1 MWYLAL
7 TYPFPQIAIMVL
19 FTVILC
25 ALTSFKIKIPRV
37 ANEISVTW
45 PVTFFGLWLW
55 GPWIGLTLMIAVLLY
70 ICNQIRQ
77 EWSLFREYLRDY
89 ALSTLYNLSY
99 CLPDNLCPRRLSYYK
114 AGGVPGFFNTHTGS
128 AAGLFHISNAVL
140 HNQLDTDQHK
150 DSPV

>member
-1 MWYLAL
+1 MRYLL
-7 TYPFPQIAIMVL
+7 HGRLLSSDSGYGG
-19 FTVILC
+19 
-25 ALTSFKIKIPRV
+25 R
-37 ANEISVTW
+37 
-45 PVTFFGLWLW
+45 
-55 GPWIGLTLMIAVLLY
+55 WIGLTLMIAVLLY

-99 CLPDNLCPRRLSYYK
+99 CCLITCVPAIVYYK
-114 AGGVPGFFNTHTGS
+114 AGGVPGFSTPTPGVLL
-128 AAGLFHISNAVL
+128 GLFHISNAVL